1 MYSMQSRTDQSR
13 ITQSSR
19 RWRPTLLSTALT
31 AVLTLW
37 MSNARADHVYHNI
50 SAGMLTVSQIP
61 SWGTAYLSDSTLDDN
76 TNCIVTLGLSINDF
90 RAGTFNR
97 ADYNV
102 QAGPTAANQYLNGIL
117 IPSIAQNGRTNA
129 AADSLP
135 GETTNA
141 YPIPTIITNAN
152 GSYRICSWN
161 VSAAGTGGSAVE
173 YNVNVAGA
181 FFPYANYLGGYAR
194 NSTGANGSATVTN
207 DTLTASPGIVYGVN
221 YIELGGGKGIVDL
234 RNLGY
239 DSRTNGI
246 LLVTGAK
253 DENNFGLSQV
263 NVADGTW
270 NLFLHD
276 NATSGAS
283 TYEQDPIAFVF
294 IPKTNTFVVSGRV
307 NGDGTIDAYS
317 GSSPQFTAALTGTGT
332 YLLQVNGRG
341 NTNGI
346 LIISA
351 EGGGAFNLDN
361 IVSYQPTADGTG
373 WVIQSRDTPGNGLQ
387 TVNNGAGGTEPA
399 FSFVYIPAPLPGV
412 TVTPTNNLFTT
423 QTGGTAAFTVVL
435 EAPPTANVTINVSS
449 SDTTEGMVDQSTLTF
464 TTSNWSTPQT
474 VTITGQNDSVAAGN
488 VPYTI
493 VLAPA
498 SSTDARYNGIDPV
511 DVAVVNV
518 NNLGNNIA
526 ASATSFT
533 TTDRGGT
540 ATFTVN
546 LTAQPAADVVVP
558 LASSNTGIGKVSPAS
573 LTFTAANYATAQTVT
588 VTGAVDLKAD
598 GNQAYNISIGPAV
611 SADVGY
617 NGVHGP
623 TVAGSNLDTDTAGF
637 SLSATNL
644 VVSESGTT
652 ATFTVALSSQPI
664 ANVTLSLSSSD
675 LTEGTVSPASLTFT
689 TGNWNTPQTVTVTGV
704 DDLVM
709 DGNILWHVASTITS
723 TDPLYAGLT
732 PPSMAVTTLDNE
744 AAVTLPSGNVIYGL
758 GDPGVGLDGQAT
770 VVDAATNYSG
780 GKLTVTITAGAIAT
794 DRLAIRNDGT
804 GAGQIGVSGSTVSYG
819 GTSIGT
825 FAGGTGAAPLV
836 VTFNAAATPDAA
848 QALLRAVTYNNT
860 STSTAAGSRTVTV
873 GLANGLGGTST
884 LSKTVLVGVVH
895 VYDYQPGADF
905 GFGTYQGAV
914 DVEISPSLPD
924 TTFPIGTIA
933 SGMWVDYVSSE
944 NPQVLL
950 GFTNIFGNGLGQIP
964 LGATIVSAQLI
975 LSVNNSGDGG
985 RFYRMLV
992 PWDPDAETW
1001 DSMGD
1006 GVQTD
1011 DVEACSTNSA
1021 FLGLSFNTGLV
1032 TGGSGPAVIGVTT
1045 DLQIWANGQANE
1057 GWMIAPW
1064 DFGSDGTGWS
1074 PCEDGI
1080 VTNRPR
1086 LHVVWVPA
1094 GIQMAS
1100 FQQGVNDYASAYDTS
1115 IRQNAPDAD
1124 RSAVTALFCDWA
1136 VSGTSDN
1143 EQVLLRFDNIFGS
1156 GTNQIPSG
1164 ATVYAAELDLTGDV
1178 GNAPGHGGQFYAL
1191 LEPWQDTNS
1200 TWNSWGGGIQPD
1212 GVKAATT
1219 ATAVAGNASRFPLV
1233 QATVNTIDLT
1243 ADVQAWASGARPNY
1257 GWVMLPWPNGTDGW
1271 GFSSAEAA
1279 NVGSRPQLR
1288 VYYAAGAVLLRITSV
1303 TRAASSVSVGFSGP
1317 AGAVCSV
1324 LRAGTVM
1331 GSYASVGS
1339 ATIQPDGTASFTDNS
1354 PPAGKAFYRISIP

>member
-1 MYSMQSRTDQSR
+1 MHSLQSCSEQSR

-19 RWRPTLLSTALT
+19 RLRPAFLSTALV
-31 AVLTLW
+31 AILTLW
-37 MSNARADHVYHNI
+37 MSNAWADHVYHNI

-61 SWGTAYLSDSTLDDN
+61 GWGTAFLSDGTMDDN
-76 TNCIVTLGLSINDF
+76 TNCVVTLGLSINDF
-90 RAGTFNR
+90 RAGTYNR

-117 IPSIAQNGRTNA
+117 IPSVAQNGRANA

-141 YPIPTIITNAN
+141 YPIPTMITNAN

-181 FFPYANYLGGYAR
+181 FFPYTDYLGGYAR

-239 DSRTNGI
+239 DSRTNGV
-246 LLVTGAK
+246 LLVSGAK

-263 NVADGTW
+263 NVTNGTW

-276 NATSGAS
+276 NATSGAG

-317 GSSPQFTAALTGTGT
+317 GASPQFTAALTGTGT

-346 LIISA
+346 LIISP
-351 EGGGAFNLDN
+351 EGGGGFNLDN

-373 WVIQSRDTPGNGLQ
+373 WVVQSRDTPNNTLQ
-387 TVNNGAGGTEPA
+387 TVNNGAGGTEAA

-423 QTGGTAAFTVVL
+423 QTGGTASFTVVL
-435 EAPPTANVTINVSS
+435 EAPPTANVTINVNS
-449 SDTTEGMVDQSTLTF
+449 SDTSEGMVDQSALTF
-464 TTSNWSTPQT
+464 TSSNWSTPQT
-474 VTITGQNDSVAAGN
+474 VTITGQNDSVAAGS

-498 SSTDARYNGIDPV
+498 SSTDARYNGIDPS
-511 DVAVVNV
+511 DVSVINI
-518 NNLGNNIA
+518 NNSGDNIT
-526 ASATSFT
+526 ASTATFT

-546 LTAQPAADVVVP
+546 LTAQPVADVVVP
-558 LASSNTGIGKVSPAS
+558 LFSSNTGIGTVSPAS

-598 GNQAYNISIGPAV
+598 GNQAYNIIIGPAA
-611 SADVGY
+611 SADMGY

-623 TVAGSNLDTDTAGF
+623 TVSGSNLDTDTAGF
-637 SLSATNL
+637 VLSSTNL
-644 VVSESGTT
+644 VVSESGSI
-652 ATFTVALSSQPI
+652 ATFTVALNSQPT
-664 ANVTLSLSSSD
+664 ANVTLNLLSSD
-675 LTEGTVSPASLTFT
+675 LTEGTVSPASRTFT
-689 TGNWNTPQTVTVTGV
+689 TSNWNTPQTVTVTGV

-709 DGNILWHVASTITS
+709 DGNILWHVTS
-723 TDPLYAGLT
+723 SISSSDALYAGLT
-732 PPSMAVTTLDNE
+732 PPSVAVTTLDNE

-758 GDPGVGLDGQAT
+758 GDPGVGLDGHAT
-770 VVDAATNYSG
+770 VVDAATSYSG
-780 GKLTVTITAGAIAT
+780 GNLTVTIFTGAIAT

-804 GAGQIGVSGSTVSYG
+804 GAGQIGVSGNSVTYG
-819 GTSIGT
+819 GTAIGT
-825 FAGGTGAAPLV
+825 FAGGTGTTPLV

-848 QALLRAVTYNNT
+848 QALLRAVTYSNT
-860 STSTAAGSRTVTV
+860 STSTAPGSRTMTV

-884 LSKTVLVGVVH
+884 VAKTVLVGIVH

-905 GFGTYQGAV
+905 GFGAYQGAV
-914 DVEISPSLPD
+914 DVEISPSLQD
-924 TTFPIGTIA
+924 TTFPIGTTA
-933 SGMWVDYVSSE
+933 SGMWIDYAASE
-944 NPQVLL
+944 NAQVLL
-950 GFTNIFGNGLGQIP
+950 GFTNIFGSGVGQVP

-975 LSVNNSGDGG
+975 LNVDNSGDGG
-985 RFYRMLV
+985 RFYRMLI
-992 PWDPDAETW
+992 PWNPDAETW

-1011 DVEACSTNSA
+1011 DVEACSTNA
-1021 FLGLSFNTGLV
+1021 TYWGLSFDTGLV
-1032 TGGSGPAVIGVTT
+1032 TSGGGPAVIGVTT
-1045 DLQIWANGQANE
+1045 DLQVWANGQPNN

-1064 DFGSDGTGWS
+1064 DFGSDGTGFS
-1074 PCEDGI
+1074 PCEDGTL
-1080 VTNRPR
+1080 TNRPR

-1094 GIQMAS
+1094 GTQVAS
-1100 FQQGVNDYASAYDTS
+1100 FQQGVNNYTDAHDTS
-1115 IRQNAPDAD
+1115 IRQGAPDAD

-1136 VSGTSDN
+1136 VSLTSDN
-1143 EQVLLRFDNIFGS
+1143 EQVLMRFDNIIGS
-1156 GTNQIPSG
+1156 AANQIPSF
-1164 ATVYAAELDLTGDV
+1164 ATIYAAVLDLAGDI
-1178 GNAPGHGGQFYAL
+1178 GNAPGHGGQIYSL
-1191 LEPWQDTNS
+1191 LEPWQDTTA

-1212 GVKAATT
+1212 GVKAATS
-1219 ATAVAGNASRFPLV
+1219 ATAVVGNASRFPLV

-1243 ADVQAWASGARPNY
+1243 SDVQAWASGARANY
-1257 GWVMLPWPNGTDGW
+1257 GWVMLPWPSGTDGW

-1288 VYYAAGAVLLRITSV
+1288 VYYAAGTAPLRITTV
-1303 TRAASSVSVGFSGP
+1303 ARGTSSVSILFSGP
-1317 AGAVCSV
+1317 VGTVCSV
-1324 LRAGTVM
+1324 LRAGAVT
-1331 GSYASVGS
+1331 GSYTSIGS
-1339 ATIQPDGTASFTDNS
+1339 ATVQSNGTASFTDNS
-1354 PPAGKAFYRISIP
+1354 PPASRAFYRISNP